1 MKKDLLLPMTDKV
14 LLVDDDLLTLS
25 RTRGG
30 MLSMKTEA
38 VDLAGVVDGC
48 IDELVDQAAAGTV
61 ATVTLPTTQM
71 SDSALAS

>member
-1 MKKDLLLPMTDKV
+1 MKKDLLLPITEKV
-14 LLVDDDLLTLS
+14 SLVDDNLLTLS

-38 VDLAGVVDGC
+38 VDLA
-48 IDELVDQAAAGTV
+48 AAAGGV
-61 ATVTLPTTQM
+61 ATITLQTTQM